1 MKKFS
6 VIVKVSDATAL
17 GTLMDSLQNQQGISF
32 KKDVQVILADTAH
45 TKEIRESLEKYADME
60 NISHFSCEKTSLCA
74 CAKWAKSMVKGQ
86 YVTVITDDC
95 VYSEG
100 AFSAVLSAFESEE
113 KEDAPRV
120 SAASISPIFLLPQDG
135 GEMPYK
141 NQPEEE
147 QEAVLSLDG
156 KTKNIQLMPEGYFLT
171 KELFETIGFDADALL
186 EEGRYLA
193 VMDLVRTLDSYVFIP
208 QEKLYYSSPREDF
221 VFIYADKREADW
233 YTKAVRE
240 VYIPYAKR
248 VAGENGLVDTM
259 IGSLLVYLLYHRFE
273 VNKKERDMELL
284 KGKDLDD
291 FLDACVELLSY
302 VPYECIMQRTAYA
315 KEPLPD
321 FMRFAFMKKV
331 AEKYNRPYQMYHCR
345 SAFYYTASDAHGE
358 EMVELSK
365 IVDYSERF
373 LRIVAVNVERDQLV
387 ICGELGDVPLLADN
401 DLCIIAK
408 INGNTKRAKRTEVYN
423 LRKYFGRV
431 FDKDYTFQVNVPLDD
446 AEKTVIELFVKSD
459 YGMVRPQLRFVKPG
473 ARISSEVKNSY
484 WRFKE
489 DRVLQLI
496 DNALVISKADDEK
509 CKHLEM
515 LVQQDAFLDQLPAE
529 QANEFVALR
538 KKYFEVKDKYKNKNI
553 WITFDRLYKGGDNGE
568 YVFRYISDNVPDVDI
583 YYIMK
588 EECPDY
594 ARLKKKY
601 KNILIHGSEEAKLMV
616 LLADAIL
623 SPHMSVYSYCG
634 FEGEGV
640 RYFWDLFQAEIVCI
654 QHGLTV
660 QNIAQWQNRFMDNI
674 RLYGCASKYEISNL
688 ERPIYGY
695 NSKRLVLTGLARFD
709 GLKSVT
715 TKQILISP
723 TWRRNLVNTRIG
735 HNKNLYSNQFV
746 HSEYYR
752 RYNGLIN
759 DERLL
764 ECARKNGYN
773 ILFLLHPVMSSQ
785 LEDFKGNDVVE
796 VKAASDDVSYEYVL
810 THSDVMVTDYSGIQ
824 FDFAYMRK
832 PLLYYH
838 PKNMPSHYTE
848 SEYFRYAD
856 MGFGPVI
863 EEHEELVDELI
874 RLMENGC
881 KNTELYLERA
891 NDFFAFDD
899 YNNCQRIYMETR
911 KYLLKKGI
919 YKKSFSEKVRE
930 KLWKKES

>member
-6 VIVKVSDATAL
+6 VIVKVSDAGAL
-17 GTLMDSLQNQQGISF
+17 KTLMDSLQKQQGIAF
-32 KKDVQVILADTAH
+32 EKDVQVILADVAH
-45 TKEIRESLEKYADME
+45 TKEVRESLEKYADMG
-60 NISHFSCEKTSLCA
+60 NISRFSCEKSSLCA
-74 CAKWAKSMVKGQ
+74 CAKEAMSMVNGQ
-86 YVTVITDDC
+86 YVSVITDDC
-95 VYSEG
+95 FYSEG
-100 AFSAVLSAFESEE
+100 AFSAILSAFESEK
-113 KEDAPRV
+113 KEDAVLVRAV
-120 SAASISPIFLLPQDG
+120 SLSPVFLLPQDG
-135 GEMPYK
+135 GECPYD
-141 NQPEEE
+141 NQPKEE
-147 QEAVLSLDG
+147 QETVLSLE
-156 KTKNIQLMPEGYFLT
+156 KKPQNIQLMPEGYFLT
-171 KELFETIGFDADALL
+171 KELFEKIGFDENAIL

-193 VMDLVRTLDSYVFIP
+193 VMDLIRYLDSYVFLP
-208 QEKLYYSSPREDF
+208 QAKLYFSVAREDF
-221 VFIYADKREADW
+221 IFVYADKRETDW
-233 YTKAVRE
+233 YTKSVRE

-248 VAGENGLVDTM
+248 VAEENGLVNPM
-259 IGSLLVYLLYHRFE
+259 VAAVIVYLLYHRFE

-284 KGKDLDD
+284 KGEDLDE

-302 VPYECIMQRTAYA
+302 VPYECIMQRTSYS
-315 KEPLPD
+315 KEHLPD
-321 FMRFAFMKKV
+321 FMRYAFMKKV
-331 AEKYNRPYQMYHCR
+331 EENYHRPYQMYNCR
-345 SAFYYTASDAHGE
+345 SAFYYTDSQMQKD
-358 EMVELSK
+358 EMVHLNK

-373 LRIVAVNVERDQLV
+373 LRIVAMNVERDQLV
-387 ICGELGDVPLLADN
+387 ICGEMGDLPLLADHN
-401 DLCIIAK
+401 LRIVAK
-408 INGNTKRAKRTEVYN
+408 INGEIQKTKRTEVYN

-431 FDKDYTFQVNVPLDD
+431 FAKDYTFKLNVPLEGE
-446 AEKTVIELFVKSD
+446 EKITIEFLVRSD
-459 YGMVRPQLRFVKPG
+459 YGMVRPQIRLVKP
-473 ARISSEVKNSY
+473 ASRISGEVRNSY
-484 WRFKE
+484 WRLRE
-489 DRVLQLI
+489 DRVLQLS
-496 DNALVISKADDEK
+496 DNTLIISKADDEK
-509 CKHLEM
+509 CKKLEM
-515 LVQQDAFLDQLPAE
+515 LVQQDAFLSQLPSERA
-529 QANEFVALR
+529 QEFVSLR
-538 KKYFEVKDKYKNKNI
+538 KKYFEYKDKYKNKNI
-553 WITFDRLYKGGDNGE
+553 WITFDRLYKAGDNGE

-594 ARLKKKY
+594 VRLKKKY

-623 SPHMSVYSYCG
+623 SPHMSVFTYCG
-634 FEGEGV
+634 FEDEEM
-640 RYFWDLFQAEIVCI
+640 RYFWDLFRAEIVCI

-660 QNIAQWQNRFMDNI
+660 QNIAQWQNRLLDNI
-674 RLYGCASKYEISNL
+674 RLYGCASKYEVSNL

-695 NSKRLVLTGLARFD
+695 NPKRLVLTGLARFD
-709 GLKSVT
+709 GLKSVK

-735 HNKNLYSNQFV
+735 HNKNLYNHQFI

-764 ECARKNGYN
+764 QCARKNGYK

-785 LEDFKGNDVVE
+785 VDDFKGNDVVQ

-848 SEYFRYAD
+848 SEYFRYAE
-856 MGFGPVI
+856 MGFGPII

-881 KNTELYLERA
+881 KNTEMYLERA

-899 YNNCQRIYMETR
+899 YNNCQRIFMETR
-911 KYLLKKGI
+911 KYLLRKGI

-930 KLWKKES
+930 KIWKKDS